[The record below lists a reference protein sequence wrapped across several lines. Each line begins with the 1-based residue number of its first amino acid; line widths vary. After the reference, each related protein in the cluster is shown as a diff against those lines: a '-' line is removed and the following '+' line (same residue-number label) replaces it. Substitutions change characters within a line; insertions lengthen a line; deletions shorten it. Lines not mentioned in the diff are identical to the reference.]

1 LKAFALDEHTKTV
14 EVIAAHI
21 EERHTAYKWLFH
33 RGATGPFLDDNI
45 TPLAVYLSVVFD
57 VLAAS
62 ALTHS
67 LSPIFCVTTT
77 VSFSYREVKV
87 LYFVALPSSSALY
100 PFVAG
105 TGV

>member
-77 VSFSYREVKV
+77 VSLSYCEVKV
-87 LYFVALPSSSALY
+87 LYFVAVPSSPALY

>member
-1 LKAFALDEHTKTV
+1 MKAFALDEHTKTV

-21 EERHTAYKWLFH
+21 EERHTAHKWLFH

-62 ALTHS
+62 VLTHS
-67 LSPIFCVTTT
+67 LSPIFCVTAT
-77 VSFSYREVKV
+77 VSFSYREVN
-87 LYFVALPSSSALY
+87 LYFVAVPSNPALY